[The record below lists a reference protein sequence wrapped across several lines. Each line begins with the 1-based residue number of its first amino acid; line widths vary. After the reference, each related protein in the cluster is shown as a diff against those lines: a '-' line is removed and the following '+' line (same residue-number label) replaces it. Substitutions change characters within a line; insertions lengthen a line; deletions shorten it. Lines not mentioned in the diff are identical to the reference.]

1 MFQNMTRMICVG
13 LLVLLVA
20 AAGPALAVTGNSHTW
35 EGSFEGESFPTDG
48 GLFSLLTGTENSPN
62 VTVKPGP
69 PTHVEF
75 HPTATVFYTKEVPV
89 DFDSG
94 FSVEWRFRSE
104 GGTAN
109 SGQVKL
115 TAYDTGQGEHVVTR
129 LQYPGGNN
137 GTININCCS
146 GPSFPLGM
154 HNALLPNNP
163 YHTFR
168 MTVLG
173 DDATLYVDGVSTP
186 MAITSPAAGTDAGAP
201 HALGGLEFG
210 SKIMHPQ
217 FDYIRWTSTG
227 AFAPVVPE
235 PASLG
240 LLGIGGLLL
249 IRRRAR

>member
-1 MFQNMTRMICVG
+1 MFQNMTKMMCVG
-13 LLVLLVA
+13 LSLLLAV

-35 EGSFEGESFPTDG
+35 EGQFDFTELPDASGV
-48 GLFSLLTGTENSPN
+48 FSLFAGSSGVDPI
-62 VTVKPGP
+62 VKAGP

-75 HPTATVFYTKEVPV
+75 HPTGTHFYNKETPV

-94 FSVEWRFRSE
+94 FTVEWRIRAE
-104 GGTAN
+104 GGTLN

-115 TAYDTGQGEHVVTR
+115 TAYDTGQSEHVVTR
-129 LQYPGGNN
+129 LQYN
-137 GTININCCS
+137 GARPNGEININCCS
-146 GPSFPLGM
+146 GPSFPFGM

-173 DDATLYVDGVSTP
+173 DDVNLYVDGGLTP

-210 SKIMHPQ
+210 SKIMHDQ
-217 FDYIRWTSTG
+217 WAYLRWTSAG
-227 AFAPVVPE
+227 AFAHVIPE

-240 LLGIGGLLL
+240 LMGIGGLLL
-249 IRRRAR
+249 IRRRER